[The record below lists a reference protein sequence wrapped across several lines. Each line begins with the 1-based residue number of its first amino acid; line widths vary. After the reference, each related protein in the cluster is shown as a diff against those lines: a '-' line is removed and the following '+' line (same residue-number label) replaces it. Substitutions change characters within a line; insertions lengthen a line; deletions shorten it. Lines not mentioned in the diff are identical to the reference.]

1 MAEKQWFTIVA
12 IGRDRPGIV
21 ADLAQCVYDC
31 GCNLEDTAMTALG
44 KEFATL
50 VLVSGTTDSTGETLA
65 TAVRRL
71 EWERHLTVYLRPL
84 DEAPRNA
91 PPSDEPQLRLRAVG
105 VDKAGIVAGVAR
117 VLAEREMSIRDLRGH
132 VSPAPQSGTP
142 IYTLS
147 VLGDAR
153 GTTAAE
159 LEQFFA
165 PVSAR
170 LEVEITASAE
180 PSPGAS

>member
-1 MAEKQWFTIVA
+1 MAKKQWFTIVA

-21 ADLAQCVYDC
+21 ADLAECVYDC

-50 VLVSGTTDSTGETLA
+50 VLVSGTSDGVGASLA
-65 TAVRRL
+65 EAVRRL
-71 EWERHLTVYLRPL
+71 EWERQLTVYLRPL
-84 DEAPRNA
+84 EEAPSNR
-91 PPSDEPQLRLRAVG
+91 PPTDETQLRLQAVG

-117 VLAEREMSIRDLRGH
+117 VLAEHEMSIRDLRGH

-147 VLGDAR
+147 VLVDA
-153 GTTAAE
+153 GGISATE
-159 LEQFFA
+159 LGQLFA

-170 LEVEITASAE
+170 LEVEISATVE
-180 PSPGAS
+180 PSPKTH